1 MTQPISKGDEK
12 FIRQTVCVN
21 PRNIDLPTL
30 DLNDP
35 DIPDQKEDCPSHM
48 SVLATFKSLYGNEL
62 DMTELSQSSEGRFA
76 DRKTEVT
83 WRAFKA
89 ALRQQKKAISRSMGQ
104 LRRKVEGNLK
114 DDHNYIIGMEVDDAT
129 VQFGFRPYRH
139 DTLKDALKQADKL
152 LKNHNR
158 SYSVFKRVARVGEEL
173 KDTPVCLT
181 KQKEAG
187 KQTHSPFRIF
197 TSLENY
203 VTNSDVYGDAPTG
216 IVVTLA
222 GKYRVETVQF
232 GTWYDYDTFPEAIVH
247 IANWIKGEKDFEKGK
262 AKNKDSGESRASSPT

>member
-1 MTQPISKGDEK
+1 MTQPISKEEEK
-12 FIRQTVCVN
+12 FIRQTACVS

-30 DLNDP
+30 DLDDG

-62 DMTELSQSSEGRFA
+62 DLTEMSGSGYGRFV
-76 DRKTEVT
+76 DRKTEVI

-114 DDHNYIIGMEVDDAT
+114 EDHNYIIGMEVDDNT

-139 DTLKDALKQADKL
+139 ESLKDALKQADKL

-158 SYSVFKRVARVGEEL
+158 SYSVFKRVGRVGEEL

-181 KQKEAG
+181 KQKEYG
-187 KQTHSPFRIF
+187 KPTINPFKLF
-197 TSLENY
+197 TELQNY
-203 VTNSDVYGDAPTG
+203 VTNSEVYGDAPTG
-216 IVVTLA
+216 IVITPD
-222 GKYRVETVQF
+222 GKYRVELVNCTIHDFNTYQ
-232 GTWYDYDTFPEAIVH
+232 EAIGY
-247 IANWIKGEKDFEKGK
+247 ISDWIKKEKDF
-262 AKNKDSGESRASSPT
+262 AKSIEAKVAASK